1 MYLLVITSG
10 YKNKYIYNL
19 GLKIMDLLNIMVISV
34 RKLFPPRLL
43 SLLRFMNDQVLVT
56 PRGKL

>member
-1 MYLLVITSG
+1 
-10 YKNKYIYNL
+10 
-19 GLKIMDLLNIMVISV
+19 MDLLNIMVISV